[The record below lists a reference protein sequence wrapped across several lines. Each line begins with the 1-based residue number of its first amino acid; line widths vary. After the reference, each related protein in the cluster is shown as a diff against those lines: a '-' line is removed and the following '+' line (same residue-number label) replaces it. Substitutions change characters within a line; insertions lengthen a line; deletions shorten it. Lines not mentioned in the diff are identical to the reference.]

1 MTKESKPSREMMTTT
16 DLANRWK
23 MSGYTLR
30 KWRMRDI
37 GPAYIKVGKGLIRYR
52 VEDVESYEDS
62 RESGMK

>member
-37 GPAYIKVGKGLIRYR
+37 GPAYIKVIRYR